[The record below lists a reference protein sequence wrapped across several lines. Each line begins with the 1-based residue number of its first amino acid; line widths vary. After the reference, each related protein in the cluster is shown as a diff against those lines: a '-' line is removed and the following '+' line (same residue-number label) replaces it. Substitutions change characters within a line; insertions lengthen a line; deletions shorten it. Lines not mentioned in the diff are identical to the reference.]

1 MNRLTTATAAM
12 TVLLIQVILI
22 LIQSPAVTMDIRPT
36 LQITIQTFMNCIP
49 HLGMKGKRT
58 MKKVNTSQAPG
69 AITAA
74 LLVIVV
80 ILRQAEAHHLK

>member
-1 MNRLTTATAAM
+1 
-12 TVLLIQVILI
+12 
-22 LIQSPAVTMDIRPT
+22 MDIRPT

-80 ILRQAEAHHLK
+80 ILRQAEAHHLKCWIQLALIIANTPAV